1 MWDLTGTEDKII
13 DAINHLRIIKGK
25 RPSSQE
31 IFDLLNDADGEG
43 KGKLELSLFKDA
55 LLNLQNNGKIY
66 NGGSDSKESYYVI
79 MINKSEAEEKTVDE
93 GVSNES
99 ATENIFN
106 FIDESFDKILYARIK
121 SQVKQ
126 ELEVLLSDENL
137 LSINLKL
144 NKDAKYNDSNDHRL
158 ITTLQSEVDFLRNEI
173 LTKNKIIETIL
184 VDNRNDN
191 VINENLSKHLNGDD
205 RNHDTRKK
213 SIRSKKRDQ
222 INSNTIQLNNRF
234 SLLDDETNLRI
245 NDGNINTSQSTPINV
260 ECSMEKLDANDENQS
275 NHQDGNRER
284 KARKNRNI
292 TILGDSILKDIKPYK
307 MREVMKSKDE
317 IFIKSFPLRN
327 V

>member
-13 DAINHLRIIKGK
+13 DAINHLRIIKRK

-79 MINKSEAEEKTVDE
+79 MSNKSEAEEKTVDE

-137 LSINLKL
+137 LSINLNL
-144 NKDAKYNDSNDHRL
+144 NKD
-158 ITTLQSEVDFLRNEI
+158 
-173 LTKNKIIETIL
+173 II
-184 VDNRNDN
+184 
-191 VINENLSKHLNGDD
+191 
-205 RNHDTRKK
+205 
-213 SIRSKKRDQ
+213 
-222 INSNTIQLNNRF
+222 
-234 SLLDDETNLRI
+234 
-245 NDGNINTSQSTPINV
+245 
-260 ECSMEKLDANDENQS
+260 
-275 NHQDGNRER
+275 
-284 KARKNRNI
+284 
-292 TILGDSILKDIKPYK
+292 
-307 MREVMKSKDE
+307 
-317 IFIKSFPLRN
+317 
-327 V
+327 